1 MELRRP
7 PALPQNAAAL
17 FTSASVSFTAS
28 NTALDIDGNRYGSLG
43 LQQAEQ
49 SFTTGLVQALS
60 EVAVL
65 VLLVIDILV
74 AAIACAR
81 LVVVARLLGVYA
93 ASAAATQGR
102 RMLRIVVMA
111 VFAFFAFLLRAVVS
125 TKFMVACMQQE
136 LTASTRAS
144 DLNKCGR
151 ACFNV

>member
-1 MELRRP
+1 
-7 PALPQNAAAL
+7 
-17 FTSASVSFTAS
+17 
-28 NTALDIDGNRYGSLG
+28 
-43 LQQAEQ
+43 
-49 SFTTGLVQALS
+49 LS